1 MRVMLVEPS
10 RVGLKLMSRMLEEM
24 GHDVSPFSEGD
35 AALAYLHTSTDIE
48 VLITSF
54 EIPGVSGIQLCWEAR
69 VIANAG
75 RPLYVIAMS
84 SSNDA
89 AHLVEAL
96 DGGADDFINK
106 PPNRI
111 ELEARLRA
119 AERLNQARRELVRL
133 ATCDPLTAL
142 LNRRAWF
149 TLATDVIATPTPH
162 AVILF
167 DIDHFKGV
175 NDTYGHDGG
184 DQVLRS
190 VAHTLAPRHLP
201 AARVGGEEFAVL
213 CAGRTEA
220 AAFAEAERLRAAI
233 AATAIRLPGGEDIS
247 VTISLGVAQR
257 QPDQNVDAWMKAADV
272 ALYAAKAAGRDR
284 TVRASE
290 TAKSGGSGAGLAR
303 TGATPLRTPPTGALA
318 AALSLR

>member
-1 MRVMLVEPS
+1 
-10 RVGLKLMSRMLEEM
+10 
-24 GHDVSPFSEGD
+24 
-35 AALAYLHTSTDIE
+35 
-48 VLITSF
+48 
-54 EIPGVSGIQLCWEAR
+54 
-69 VIANAG
+69 
-75 RPLYVIAMS
+75 MS

-133 ATCDPLTAL
+133 ATCDPLTSL

-149 TLATDVIATPTPH
+149 NLATDVIATPAPH

-190 VAHTLAPRHLP
+190 VADTLAPRHLP

-213 CAGRTEA
+213 CTGRTEA
-220 AAFAEAERLRAAI
+220 AAFAEAERLRTAI

-247 VTISLGVAQR
+247 VTVSLGVAQR

-290 TAKSGGSGAGLAR
+290 TAQTGGTGAGLAR
-303 TGATPLRTPPTGALA
+303 TGDTPLRTPPTGALA